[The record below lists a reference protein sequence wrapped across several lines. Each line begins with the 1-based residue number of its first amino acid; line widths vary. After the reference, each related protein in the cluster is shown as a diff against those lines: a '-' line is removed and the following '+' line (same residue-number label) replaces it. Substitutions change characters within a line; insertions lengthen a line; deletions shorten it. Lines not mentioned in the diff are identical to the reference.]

1 MRAPGLLCAL
11 LCSLLS
17 GLAVFGET
25 GAGTISGSVCDLSGV
40 AIAGAAIEAQNSHTK
55 VVYSAASSSTGS
67 FTIAHLPAGQ
77 YAITVRMQGMKPYAH
92 SYVEIDGPAVIREDV
107 TLETDNAPAYVF
119 PYNPP
124 PAKPVTRPAFRDFYA
139 EDAEFVLTS
148 PVLSLNGSGFELPKR
163 LNVVKG
169 KFLWVYLPGH
179 GRYFLSLS
187 PDAEQGLSLAGQVGG
202 STLQFQSQN
211 DEIQIDAADRI
222 LMGSATYNLYVGHQS
237 DWLPAN
243 ESDRSAALMGSTD
256 RLR

>member
-1 MRAPGLLCAL
+1 MRAAVIL

-17 GLAVFGET
+17 GLAVLGET
-25 GAGTISGSVCDLSGV
+25 GAGTISGSVCDLTGV
-40 AIAGAAIEAQNSHTK
+40 AIAGAAIEAQNTHTK
-55 VVYSAASSSTGS
+55 VVYSAASSSSGS

-77 YAITVRMQGMKPYAH
+77 YAITVKMQGMKPYAH
-92 SYVEIDGPAVIREDV
+92 SYLQLDGTGVVQEDV
-107 TLETDNAPAYVF
+107 TLEIDNAPAYVF
-119 PYNPP
+119 PYSPP
-124 PAKPVTRPAFRDFYA
+124 PAKPAARPTFRDFYA

-148 PVLSLNGSGFELPKR
+148 PVLSLNGSGFELPKSA
-163 LNVVKG
+163 VAIKG

-202 STLQFQSQN
+202 ATLQFQSQN

-222 LMGSATYNLYVGHQS
+222 LMGSATYNLYVAHQS
-237 DWLPAN
+237 DWLPPS
-243 ESDRSAALMGSTD
+243 ESERSAALMGSTD